1 MSKNLEFTKSIQ
13 PKLNEVLKDRTIAAV
28 RYMSQG
34 EAKSMSWDKRPLV
47 LHLDNGTLLFISKD
61 DEGNNGGSLF
71 YQTRDNKDGVFGTI

>member
-1 MSKNLEFTKSIQ
+1 MSQTLEFTKSIQ

-28 RYMSQG
+28 RYMSQE

-47 LHLDNGTLLFISKD
+47 LHLDNGTLLFISRD
-61 DEGNNGGSLF
+61 DEGNDGGSLF